1 MWFLYCS
8 LGCVV
13 CGAFL
18 GGFGDDVWMFFW
30 GGRGIEKGGEGKGRE
45 GKGRGDRLI
54 LFCLVLFCFV
64 LCLSGKF
71 RVGCWNIVR

>member
-18 GGFGDDVWMFFW
+18 GGFGGDVWMFFW
-30 GGRGIEKGGEGKGRE
+30 GEGDRERRGREGKGRE
-45 GKGRGDRLI
+45 GGIG
-54 LFCLVLFCFV
+54 
-64 LCLSGKF
+64 
-71 RVGCWNIVR
+71 